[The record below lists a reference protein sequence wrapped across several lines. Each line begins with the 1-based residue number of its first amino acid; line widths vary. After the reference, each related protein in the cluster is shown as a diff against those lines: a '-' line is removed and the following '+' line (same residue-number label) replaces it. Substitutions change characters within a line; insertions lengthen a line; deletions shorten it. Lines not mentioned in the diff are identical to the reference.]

1 MSEEK
6 QPIFQCASSN
16 CVNQPFYTHVKKA
29 NFWRFFLQEKEQKR
43 EKFFD
48 NDLYRW
54 CCCSLETRWH
64 SKPPKSL
71 YGTTTTA
78 MKKFRCGHP

>member
-1 MSEEK
+1 MCFIKLCQPAFLYMSK
-6 QPIFQCASSN
+6 KPIFG
-16 CVNQPFYTHVKKA
+16 
-29 NFWRFFLQEKEQKR
+29 RFLQEKGQKR
-43 EKFFD
+43 ENCFD